1 MGKYI
6 VAIIVNWGSAGFLVY
21 LYFQVRQRGEEQT
34 AFWLFGWLFGVFLFI
49 EGLKNVWW
57 AIRERR
63 KKV

>member
-6 VAIIVNWGSAGFLVY
+6 VAIIVNWGSAGFLAC
-21 LYFQVRQRGEEQT
+21 LYFQIRQRGDEQSG
-34 AFWLFGWLFGVFLFI
+34 FWLFGVFLFI

-57 AIRERR
+57 AIREQR